1 MTITSKNFFRGA
13 ATTTL
18 TTVLYTVPAILSST
32 VTDIIVTNKAASTAI
47 FTIALG
53 GVSILDGVSIA
64 ANQSAFISIK
74 QPMLPGLTITG
85 GASAVTVNF
94 HISGV
99 ETS

>member
-1 MTITSKNFFRGA
+1 MTVKSKNFFRGA

-18 TTVLYTVPAILSST
+18 STVLYTVPVSVNSI
-32 VTDIIVTNKAASTAI
+32 VTDIVVANSAASTAT

-94 HISGV
+94 HIAGV